1 MDALES
7 PSLSFVALPRWLRQ
21 IPPVVQD
28 TVLAVI
34 LTGTLL
40 ADLVRQELGP
50 DGPFRSADALGYL
63 LVALLMLP
71 LMVRRRYPLSVF
83 AVILFDATIVATLFY
98 RPTSFGF
105 GLIVAT
111 YTVARWCTPRVSVVA
126 LLLAEVFGLYIKLRV
141 TAAGLDVGWFS
152 WPLDAVYF
160 GAAWFLGYSIRSQRA
175 YATALEQSREA
186 LAQRA
191 VHDERA
197 RIARELHDA
206 VGHSVSVMLLHS
218 GAAEEQIETN
228 PARARQAL
236 DSVGD
241 VGRATLAEMDHL
253 LGLLR
258 TDDSET
264 SPILRP
270 SLINL
275 DTLIQEF
282 RDLGLPVE
290 TTIAGEAAPLPTAV
304 DQSAFRI
311 IQESLTNTLKHAG
324 PTEAEV
330 SITFSD
336 RDLAVDIRDHG
347 RADRQHQA
355 LPDSHHS
362 RGIIGMR
369 ERATMLGGHLDA
381 SPCSDAG
388 FLVSVRLPYT
398 SGHRS

>member
-152 WPLDAVYF
+152 WPLDAV
-160 GAAWFLGYSIRSQRA
+160 
-175 YATALEQSREA
+175 
-186 LAQRA
+186 
-191 VHDERA
+191 
-197 RIARELHDA
+197 
-206 VGHSVSVMLLHS
+206 
-218 GAAEEQIETN
+218 
-228 PARARQAL
+228 
-236 DSVGD
+236 
-241 VGRATLAEMDHL
+241 
-253 LGLLR
+253 
-258 TDDSET
+258 
-264 SPILRP
+264 
-270 SLINL
+270 
-275 DTLIQEF
+275 
-282 RDLGLPVE
+282 
-290 TTIAGEAAPLPTAV
+290 
-304 DQSAFRI
+304 
-311 IQESLTNTLKHAG
+311 
-324 PTEAEV
+324 
-330 SITFSD
+330 
-336 RDLAVDIRDHG
+336 
-347 RADRQHQA
+347 
-355 LPDSHHS
+355 
-362 RGIIGMR
+362 
-369 ERATMLGGHLDA
+369 
-381 SPCSDAG
+381 
-388 FLVSVRLPYT
+388 
-398 SGHRS
+398 